1 MKALTILGSTGSIG
15 VNTLDIIGQYPDRFK
30 VIALTAHHNI
40 ELLFKQC
47 IHYKPAYA
55 VVSTEKLADNLQQ
68 RLRERS
74 LNTEVLF
81 GAKALADVASLS
93 EVDTVMA
100 AIVGAAGLLPTLAAI
115 KAKKQILLANK
126 EALVMAGPLFIEEA
140 KRAQVT
146 LLPIDSEHNAIFQC
160 LYGRF
165 EPGIPPKEV
174 SKIILTASGG
184 ALRNKPLAQLK
195 DTTPLEACQHPNWV
209 MGQKINI
216 DSATLMNKGFEVI
229 EAHFLF
235 GLSPDQID
243 VVLHPQS
250 IIHSLVEYRD
260 GSMLAQLSSPDMRIP
275 ISYALAWPERLENS
289 ATHLDLLKVAQL
301 DFKPIEEARYPC
313 LGLAMQALKIG
324 GTATTILN
332 AANEIMVQAFLE
344 GKIRFTEIASL
355 NQQVLEKIHSCP
367 VVSVEAIVEDDSF
380 ARAVALEM
388 VEKAQKNV
396 LTAMEFSASAA
407 KLRTEREH
415 SRKF

>member
-15 VNTLDIIGQYPDRFK
+15 VNTLDIVSQHPDRFK

-47 IHYKPAYA
+47 IQYKPTYV

-68 RLRERS
+68 RLQAQS
-74 LNTEVLF
+74 LNTAVLF
-81 GAKALADVASLS
+81 GAKALAEVASLS

-115 KAKKQILLANK
+115 KAGKQLLLANK

-140 KRAQVT
+140 KRSQAT

-160 LYGRF
+160 LYGNF
-165 EPGIPPKEV
+165 KPGVSPKQV
-174 SKIILTASGG
+174 AKIILTASGG
-184 ALRNKPLAQLK
+184 ALRDKPLLQLAE
-195 DTTPLEACQHPNWV
+195 TTPLEACQHPNWT
-209 MGQKINI
+209 MGQKISV

-235 GLSPDQID
+235 GLSLDKIE

-250 IIHSLVEYRD
+250 IIHSLVEYDD
-260 GSMLAQLSSPDMRIP
+260 GSVLAQLGSPDMRIP
-275 ISYALAWPERLENS
+275 ISYALAWPERLVN
-289 ATHLDLLKVAQL
+289 AAARLDLLQIAQL
-301 DFKPIEEARYPC
+301 DFKAIEEDRYPC
-313 LGLAMQALKIG
+313 LALALQALKIG

-332 AANEIMVQAFLE
+332 AANEIAVRAFLE
-344 GKIRFTEIASL
+344 GKISFTAIAVL
-355 NQQVLEKIHSCP
+355 NQQVLEKIHSRP
-367 VVSVEAIVEDDSF
+367 VASIEVILEDDSL

-388 VEKAQKNV
+388 VENRLAS
-396 LTAMEFSASAA
+396 LSDTAIMDAHAA
-407 KLRTEREH
+407 TL
-415 SRKF
+415 